1 MNFRNVDLHTWSRQL
16 MINARIAGLAY
27 ESVTE
32 TPDGKRRLNL
42 RARNGRLYSYD
53 TYDEL
58 ADHLD
63 EILTDQDAETD
74 F

>member
-1 MNFRNVDLHTWSRQL
+1 

-32 TPDGKRRLNL
+32 TPEGGRRLNL
-42 RARNGRLYSYD
+42 RARNGRLY
-53 TYDEL
+53 TYDSYAEL

-63 EILTDQDAETD
+63 DILTDQDAEID